1 MTPTLQ
7 LFTRALLTPD
17 LSFKTLA
24 DARAATGADGLPRLM
39 RTTRFAEQRSSR
51 SGTYGHP
58 PHLLPDQLGMA
69 DHLYRQTLLDT
80 VHKIP
85 HRHGL
90 RQFANHPEA
99 DPPVRR
105 IGRLQHP

>member
-1 MTPTLQ
+1 M
-7 LFTRALLTPD
+7 AD
-17 LSFKTLA
+17 IGHHEGSVGGHEIIVFKVRS
-24 DARAATGADGLPRLM
+24 DIHIGL

-80 VHKIP
+80 V
-85 HRHGL
+85 RG
-90 RQFANHPEA
+90 F
-99 DPPVRR
+99 VRIQLFR
-105 IGRLQHP
+105 